1 MPSRSVT
8 RMSPLLCAVLAVLA
22 APAAADGARLV
33 AGNAWGDSVALEAD
47 TLAQQRE
54 PAPIPPGGAPALA
67 RPPHPALLFGFSS
80 RGEVA
85 LFECAACR
93 DSTKPDWPAI
103 ARQFEAVTRS
113 DRPLVPL
120 ARPAREGWASG
131 AWTNGARA
139 RVTLFWM
146 ACGNRRKFV
155 YEHNVTRKPESRLI
169 AAAVVDPRAGRVI
182 RFESP
187 PPGGG
192 R

>member
-1 MPSRSVT
+1 MPLRNALFV
-8 RMSPLLCAVLAVLA
+8 MLAVCAALA
-22 APAAADGARLV
+22 TRAAADQARLV
-33 AGNAWGDSVALEAD
+33 AGNAWGDSVVLDSVSLAAD
-47 TLAQQRE
+47 GRAR
-54 PAPIPPGGAPALA
+54 ALA
-67 RPPHPALLFGFSS
+67 FGFSS

-85 LFECAACR
+85 LFECAACA

-103 ARQFEAVTRS
+103 ARQFEAVARS

-120 ARPAREGWASG
+120 ARPARDGWASG
-131 AWTNGARA
+131 AWTSGARA

-155 YEHNVTRKPESRLI
+155 YEHNVTRKPEARLV